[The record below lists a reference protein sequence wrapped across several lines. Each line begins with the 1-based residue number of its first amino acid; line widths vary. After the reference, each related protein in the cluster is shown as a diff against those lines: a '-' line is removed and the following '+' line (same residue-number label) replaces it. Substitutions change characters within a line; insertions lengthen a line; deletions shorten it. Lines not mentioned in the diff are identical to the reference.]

1 MRTATQRFQA
11 IQDECRK
18 QGKPT
23 HGKEFIMLAER
34 MNEALRG
41 KDTPAYH
48 KVREII
54 QKAQEYINATRP

>member
-11 IQDECRK
+11 IQNECRK

-23 HGKEFIMLAER
+23 HGKEFITLAER

-41 KDTPAYH
+41 KDTPAYY

-54 QKAQEYINATRP
+54 QKAHDYMKATRP